1 MNRLLA
7 AFACATLALQAQ
19 QTTRSN
25 VADLLG
31 FERTQDG
38 HPAGWGAYP
47 TEHISSDDQIY
58 HGGQRSVRVER
69 QPGSA
74 QNFSGVTLTLPVDF
88 GGSRVQLSGF
98 VRTEDVTGFAAIW
111 MRLDGGS
118 GALAFDSMQNLN
130 LHGTAD
136 WKEYTISVPVHPD
149 GRILYF
155 GFLLSGAG
163 KAWADDLHL
172 LVDGKP
178 IAEVPKVE
186 RLKTILDTDHEFDGG
201 SKISF
206 TDLTANQIENLATLG
221 KLWGFLKYHH
231 PAVVA
236 GKRHWDYDLFR
247 FLPDILKAADRD
259 SANAAMVKWVASLGE
274 VSACTG
280 CTTLPAADS
289 IHLQPD
295 VNWIYSETVLGADLS
310 RALQRIYRN
319 RPADKQFFISQVP
332 NVRNPNFDIEPAYAG
347 VKLPDSGFQLLG
359 LYRYWNII
367 RYWAPNRDI
376 IGEDWDKVLSEYIPK
391 IALAKTSYDYK
402 RQFLALIARIH
413 DTHANLWSSLNVRPP
428 AGTCQVPVIVRFVE
442 NRAVVADHFSP
453 DAAEKSP
460 LKRGDIIEAVDG
472 AAVPDLIKEWRP
484 YYADSNEAA
493 MLRDMSQTLTV
504 GSCGDVKLRVRRG
517 TESLE
522 LATARVGGVPPREGV
537 STHDIP
543 GEAFRLLSKDVAY
556 IKISTVK
563 SADVA
568 EHIGAAAGTKGLV
581 IDLRNY
587 PGDFPIFQLGGMLVE
602 KETPFARFTRGDLRN
617 PGAFVWDSEPTALR
631 PLKPHYSGK
640 VVVLVDEVSQSS
652 AEYHAMAFRAA
663 GGIIIGSTTAGADGN
678 VSNIP
683 LPGGLGTMISGI
695 GVFYP
700 DKHPTQRVGI
710 VPDQEVKPTIVG
722 IRDGRDEVLEAALRN
737 IFGDSVPQAE
747 IEIIARV
754 GTEVS
759 MQGGA
764 FLAAPSLRGSGTSG
778 PERKRTMQGLE
789 IHWSLHCQASGCQ
802 IPSGLSATRTLV

>member
-1 MNRLLA
+1 M
-7 AFACATLALQAQ
+7 
-19 QTTRSN
+19 
-25 VADLLG
+25 
-31 FERTQDG
+31 
-38 HPAGWGAYP
+38 
-47 TEHISSDDQIY
+47 
-58 HGGQRSVRVER
+58 
-69 QPGSA
+69 
-74 QNFSGVTLTLPVDF
+74 TLTLPVDF

-98 VRTEDVTGFAAIW
+98 VRTADVTGFAAMW

-118 GALAFDSMQNLN
+118 GPLAFDTMQDLN
-130 LHGTAD
+130 VHGTND
-136 WKEYTISVPVHPD
+136 WKEYTISVPVRPD
-149 GRILYF
+149 GRNLYF

-163 KAWADDLHL
+163 KAWADDLRL

-178 IAEVPKVE
+178 IADAPKIE
-186 RLKTILDTDHEFDGG
+186 RPNTILDTDHEFDGG
-201 SKISF
+201 SRITL

-221 KLWGFLKYHH
+221 KVWGFLKYHH
-231 PAVVA
+231 PVIAA

-247 FLPDILKAADRD
+247 FLPDILNAAKRGA
-259 SANAAMVKWVASLGE
+259 ANAAMVKWVESLGE
-274 VSACTG
+274 VPACTD
-280 CTTLPAADS
+280 CATLPAADT
-289 IHLQPD
+289 IQLQPD
-295 VNWIYSETVLGADLS
+295 VAWIYSEAVLGADLS
-310 RALQRIYRN
+310 RALQNIYRN
-319 RPADKQFFISQVP
+319 RATAKQFFVSQAP
-332 NVRNPNFDIEPAYAG
+332 NVRNPNFDIEPAYAR
-347 VKLPDSGFQLLG
+347 VRLPDPGFQLLG

-391 IALAKTSYDYK
+391 IALAKTSDDYK

-442 NRAVVADHFSP
+442 NRAVVADHFSS

-472 AAVPDLIKEWRP
+472 AAVPDLIKEWQP

-493 MLRDMSQTLTV
+493 MLRDISRTLTV
-504 GSCGDVKLRVRRG
+504 GSCGDVNLRVRRG
-517 TESLE
+517 TESLD
-522 LATARVGGVPPREGV
+522 LATARVGGAAPREGV

-568 EHIGAAAGTKGLV
+568 KDIGAAAGTKGLV

-587 PGDFPIFQLGGMLVE
+587 PGDFPIFQLGGLLVE
-602 KETPFARFTRGDLRN
+602 KQTPFARFTRGDLGN
-617 PGAFVWDSEPTALR
+617 PGAFVWDAEPTALR

-652 AEYHAMAFRAA
+652 AEYHAMAFRAG
-663 GGIIIGSTTAGADGN
+663 GGIVLGSTTAGADGD

-683 LPGGLGTMISGI
+683 LPGGLRTMISGI

-700 DKHPTQRVGI
+700 NKRPTQRIGI
-710 VPDQEVKPTIVG
+710 VPDREVKPTIAG
-722 IRDGRDEVLEAALRN
+722 IRAGRDEVLEAALRE
-737 IFGDSVPQAE
+737 ILGDTVPQAE
-747 IEIIARV
+747 IETLARAAANEHA
-754 GTEVS
+754 GKLFS
-759 MQGGA
+759 MA
-764 FLAAPSLRGSGTSG
+764 VREEAI
-778 PERKRTMQGLE
+778 RKRSRYASSGERTVD
-789 IHWSLHCQASGCQ
+789 IHHPIRHLD
-802 IPSGLSATRTLV
+802 V